1 MFGNPS
7 YPTYQAFLGLGIAA
21 AIALLLMPW
30 WIKLLKV
37 EGIGQQVRAD
47 GPKRH
52 LVKQGTPTMGG
63 VVILV
68 AISLTCLLMGKLTT
82 ELVLVLLATLA
93 TGVLGLIDD
102 LTSVTHGRSLGLTP
116 HAKMIGLTIICV
128 TFTVLAVNWCGVAPE
143 IRFPGGLTID
153 LGVLSTTICGYSFP
167 WLYIV
172 FCWLM
177 IAGLSNAVN
186 LTDGLDGLAG
196 GTSMIAMLAMA
207 AMAFLHGDVNLSI
220 FCTACAGACLGFLW
234 FNCYP
239 ASIFMGDTGSLALGA
254 AFACTSIMTNT
265 EVVSLIIGG
274 LFIVETLS
282 VMIQVVYFHFTHK
295 RVFLMAPIHHHF
307 EKKGWAETKVVI
319 RFWIIAAA
327 FGAVGLALF
336 FQLGQWSFMPLADVF
351 SLLVLGQGKSGLD
364 VARWALAHPERVSA
378 VTVYGGGTS
387 EPNDATRALEAAGA
401 SFVYGTEQVEGAYDV
416 CVTCPGISEFSGFFK
431 AGREHAAQIMG
442 EPEFAYRLS
451 PDNWIAITGTNGKTT
466 TTSLTDYLLKAAGEA
481 SVAVANIGEPPVNE
495 IDGRAHNEWFVA
507 ELSSYQI
514 ATTNELHPRVAV
526 LLNITPDHLGWHK
539 SHKNYALAKIKLFD
553 NMVDDD
559 LVVVDV
565 EDAGIHEF
573 DEYIYTPGRRICKVA
588 FDEPEGA
595 DAAFVR
601 DGKMVVRLKGVETQL
616 VATSELKISG
626 HHNVINAL
634 CAATAALAVG
644 ADVDGVR
651 RGLASFQP
659 LEHRVEPCGEIDGVR
674 YVNDSKATNTD
685 AVEKALTA
693 FPDDDVIL
701 LLGGH
706 DKGTPLTDFARVV
719 MDNVRSV
726 VCFGD
731 ARERFT
737 AAMDEADVDGDV
749 DIAQADD
756 LRDAVDVARSLSS
769 RGDVIL
775 LSPACSSFDE
785 FSGYEERGRVFKD
798 YVAQLAAAAKS
809 QME

>member
-1 MFGNPS
+1 MTECVSAPS
-7 YPTYQAFLGLGIAA
+7 CAQWLHYTAGDEARLCLDSRKLEPGDVFVAIRGAKADGLSFAPVAA
-21 AIALLLMPW
+21 ARRAGCIVCE
-30 WIKLLKV
+30 KRDDV
-37 EGIGQQVRAD
+37 QQKCA
-47 GPKRH
+47 
-52 LVKQGTPTMGG
+52 
-63 VVILV
+63 
-68 AISLTCLLMGKLTT
+68 
-82 ELVLVLLATLA
+82 
-93 TGVLGLIDD
+93 GLPYAEVPD
-102 LTSVTHGRSLGLTP
+102 L
-116 HAKMIGLTIICV
+116 HAK
-128 TFTVLAVNWCGVAPE
+128 
-143 IRFPGGLTID
+143 
-153 LGVLSTTICGYSFP
+153 LGPIAS
-167 WLYIV
+167 LY
-172 FCWLM
+172 
-177 IAGLSNAVN
+177 
-186 LTDGLDGLAG
+186 
-196 GTSMIAMLAMA
+196 
-207 AMAFLHGDVNLSI
+207 
-220 FCTACAGACLGFLW
+220 
-234 FNCYP
+234 Y
-239 ASIFMGDTGSLALGA
+239 
-254 AFACTSIMTNT
+254 
-265 EVVSLIIGG
+265 
-274 LFIVETLS
+274 
-282 VMIQVVYFHFTHK
+282 
-295 RVFLMAPIHHHF
+295 
-307 EKKGWAETKVVI
+307 
-319 RFWIIAAA
+319 
-327 FGAVGLALF
+327 
-336 FQLGQWSFMPLADVF
+336 
-351 SLLVLGQGKSGLD
+351 
-364 VARWALAHPERVSA
+364 
-378 VTVYGGGTS
+378 
-387 EPNDATRALEAAGA
+387 
-401 SFVYGTEQVEGAYDV
+401 
-416 CVTCPGISEFSGFFK
+416 
-431 AGREHAAQIMG
+431 G
-442 EPEFAYRLS
+442 EPSKAMHG
-451 PDNWIAITGTNGKTT
+451 IAITGTNGKTT
-466 TTSLTDYLLKAAGEA
+466 TTSVADYLLKAAGAA
-481 SVAVANIGEPPVNE
+481 SVAVGNIGEPPVNE

-514 ATTNELHPRVAV
+514 ATTTELHPRVAV

-559 LVVVDV
+559 LAVVDV

-588 FDEPEGA
+588 FDEPEGE

-601 DGKMVVRLKGVETQL
+601 DGKMVVRLKGVETPL
-616 VATSELKISG
+616 IATSELKISG
-626 HHNVINAL
+626 HHNVINTL

-644 ADVDGVR
+644 ADVDGVC

-798 YVAQLAAAAKS
+798 YVAQLAATAKS

>member
-1 MFGNPS
+1 MK
-7 YPTYQAFLGLGIAA
+7 
-21 AIALLLMPW
+21 
-30 WIKLLKV
+30 KLV
-37 EGIGQQVRAD
+37 
-47 GPKRH
+47 
-52 LVKQGTPTMGG
+52 
-63 VVILV
+63 
-68 AISLTCLLMGKLTT
+68 
-82 ELVLVLLATLA
+82 
-93 TGVLGLIDD
+93 VLGGGISGYGSAILARRKGFDVFLSD
-102 LTSVTHGRSLGLTP
+102 SGRIADRYRMKLEAWGVPYEEGGHSEERIL
-116 HAKMIGLTIICV
+116 AASECV
-128 TFTVLAVNWCGVAPE
+128 KSPGIPDSAPIVRKLRERGVPVISE
-143 IRFPGGLTID
+143 IEFAGRYLDGAR
-153 LGVLSTTICGYSFP
+153 TIC
-167 WLYIV
+167 I
-172 FCWLM
+172 
-177 IAGLSNAVN
+177 
-186 LTDGLDGLAG
+186 
-196 GTSMIAMLAMA
+196 
-207 AMAFLHGDVNLSI
+207 
-220 FCTACAGACLGFLW
+220 
-234 FNCYP
+234 
-239 ASIFMGDTGSLALGA
+239 TGS
-254 AFACTSIMTNT
+254 
-265 EVVSLIIGG
+265 
-274 LFIVETLS
+274 
-282 VMIQVVYFHFTHK
+282 
-295 RVFLMAPIHHHF
+295 
-307 EKKGWAETKVVI
+307 
-319 RFWIIAAA
+319 
-327 FGAVGLALF
+327 
-336 FQLGQWSFMPLADVF
+336 
-351 SLLVLGQGKSGLD
+351 
-364 VARWALAHPERVSA
+364 
-378 VTVYGGGTS
+378 
-387 EPNDATRALEAAGA
+387 
-401 SFVYGTEQVEGAYDV
+401 
-416 CVTCPGISEFSGFFK
+416 
-431 AGREHAAQIMG
+431 
-442 EPEFAYRLS
+442 
-451 PDNWIAITGTNGKTT
+451 NGKTT

-481 SVAVANIGEPPVNE
+481 SVAVGNIGEPPINE

-514 ATTNELHPRVAV
+514 ATTTELHPRVAV

-588 FDEPEGA
+588 FDEPEGE

-601 DGKMVVRLKGVETQL
+601 DGKMIVRLKGVETPL
-616 VATSELKISG
+616 IATSELKISG

-644 ADVDGVR
+644 ADVDGVC

-693 FPDDDVIL
+693 FPDDNVIL

>member
-1 MFGNPS
+1 M
-7 YPTYQAFLGLGIAA
+7 
-21 AIALLLMPW
+21 
-30 WIKLLKV
+30 
-37 EGIGQQVRAD
+37 
-47 GPKRH
+47 
-52 LVKQGTPTMGG
+52 
-63 VVILV
+63 
-68 AISLTCLLMGKLTT
+68 
-82 ELVLVLLATLA
+82 
-93 TGVLGLIDD
+93 
-102 LTSVTHGRSLGLTP
+102 
-116 HAKMIGLTIICV
+116 
-128 TFTVLAVNWCGVAPE
+128 
-143 IRFPGGLTID
+143 
-153 LGVLSTTICGYSFP
+153 
-167 WLYIV
+167 
-172 FCWLM
+172 
-177 IAGLSNAVN
+177 
-186 LTDGLDGLAG
+186 
-196 GTSMIAMLAMA
+196 
-207 AMAFLHGDVNLSI
+207 
-220 FCTACAGACLGFLW
+220 
-234 FNCYP
+234 
-239 ASIFMGDTGSLALGA
+239 
-254 AFACTSIMTNT
+254 
-265 EVVSLIIGG
+265 
-274 LFIVETLS
+274 
-282 VMIQVVYFHFTHK
+282 
-295 RVFLMAPIHHHF
+295 
-307 EKKGWAETKVVI
+307 
-319 RFWIIAAA
+319 
-327 FGAVGLALF
+327 
-336 FQLGQWSFMPLADVF
+336 
-351 SLLVLGQGKSGLD
+351 
-364 VARWALAHPERVSA
+364 
-378 VTVYGGGTS
+378 
-387 EPNDATRALEAAGA
+387 
-401 SFVYGTEQVEGAYDV
+401 
-416 CVTCPGISEFSGFFK
+416 
-431 AGREHAAQIMG
+431 
-442 EPEFAYRLS
+442 
-451 PDNWIAITGTNGKTT
+451 
-466 TTSLTDYLLKAAGEA
+466 TDYLLKAAGEA
-481 SVAVANIGEPPVNE
+481 SVAVGNIGEPPVNE

-514 ATTNELHPRVAV
+514 ATTDELHPRVAV

-539 SHKNYALAKIKLFD
+539 SHKNYALAKIKLFE

-559 LVVVDV
+559 LVVIDV

-601 DGKMVVRLKGVETQL
+601 DGKMVVRLRGVETQL

-644 ADVDGVR
+644 ADPEGIC

-706 DKGTPLTDFARVV
+706 DKGTPLADFARVV

-809 QME
+809 QTE

>member
-1 MFGNPS
+1 MLAGKKHAPES
-7 YPTYQAFLGLGIAA
+7 LGRVLVLGLGKSGHDAVDY
-21 AIALLLMPW
+21 LMAQ
-30 WIKLLKV
+30 L
-37 EGIGQQVRAD
+37 
-47 GPKRH
+47 
-52 LVKQGTPTMGG
+52 GG
-63 VVILV
+63 RV
-68 AISLTCLLMGKLTT
+68 AQ
-82 ELVLVLLATLA
+82 
-93 TGVLGLIDD
+93 
-102 LTSVTHGRSLGLTP
+102 
-116 HAKMIGLTIICV
+116 
-128 TFTVLAVNWCGVAPE
+128 LAV
-143 IRFPGGLTID
+143 FGGQ
-153 LGVLSTTICGYSFP
+153 P
-167 WLYIV
+167 
-172 FCWLM
+172 
-177 IAGLSNAVN
+177 NAVS
-186 LTDGLDGLAG
+186 DAYAG
-196 GTSMIAMLAMA
+196 KAR
-207 AMAFLHGDVNLSI
+207 DR
-220 FCTACAGACLGFLW
+220 GA
-234 FNCYP
+234 
-239 ASIFMGDTGSLALGA
+239 
-254 AFACTSIMTNT
+254 
-265 EVVSLIIGG
+265 
-274 LFIVETLS
+274 IVEFGEGAVERLA
-282 VMIQVVYFHFTHK
+282 Q
-295 RVFLMAPIHHHF
+295 ACGGHF
-307 EKKGWAETKVVI
+307 ELC
-319 RFWIIAAA
+319 IA
-327 FGAVGLALF
+327 
-336 FQLGQWSFMPLADVF
+336 S
-351 SLLVLGQGKSGLD
+351 
-364 VARWALAHPERVSA
+364 
-378 VTVYGGGTS
+378 
-387 EPNDATRALEAAGA
+387 
-401 SFVYGTEQVEGAYDV
+401 
-416 CVTCPGISEFSGFFK
+416 PGISEFSELYRS
-431 AGREHAAQIMG
+431 AAAVSDEVVSEVELAWRESDDSSTWVAV
-442 EPEFAYRLS
+442 
-451 PDNWIAITGTNGKTT
+451 TGTNGKTT
-466 TTSLTDYLLKAAGEA
+466 VTALTNHLLRAAGMASAAVGNIGDTCISAVAAGETD
-481 SVAVANIGEPPVNE
+481 VY
-495 IDGRAHNEWFVA
+495 VA
-507 ELSSYQI
+507 EVSSYQL
-514 ATTNELHPRVAV
+514 ASTKRFAPNVAV
-526 LLNITPDHLGWHK
+526 MLNITPDHLGWHK
-539 SHKNYALAKIKLFD
+539 SHKNYALAKIKLFE

-559 LVVVDV
+559 LVVIDV

-644 ADVDGVR
+644 ADPEGIC

-706 DKGTPLTDFARVV
+706 DKGTPLADFARVV

-809 QME
+809 QTE

>member
-1 MFGNPS
+1 
-7 YPTYQAFLGLGIAA
+7 
-21 AIALLLMPW
+21 
-30 WIKLLKV
+30 
-37 EGIGQQVRAD
+37 
-47 GPKRH
+47 
-52 LVKQGTPTMGG
+52 
-63 VVILV
+63 
-68 AISLTCLLMGKLTT
+68 
-82 ELVLVLLATLA
+82 
-93 TGVLGLIDD
+93 
-102 LTSVTHGRSLGLTP
+102 
-116 HAKMIGLTIICV
+116 
-128 TFTVLAVNWCGVAPE
+128 
-143 IRFPGGLTID
+143 
-153 LGVLSTTICGYSFP
+153 
-167 WLYIV
+167 
-172 FCWLM
+172 
-177 IAGLSNAVN
+177 
-186 LTDGLDGLAG
+186 
-196 GTSMIAMLAMA
+196 
-207 AMAFLHGDVNLSI
+207 
-220 FCTACAGACLGFLW
+220 
-234 FNCYP
+234 
-239 ASIFMGDTGSLALGA
+239 
-254 AFACTSIMTNT
+254 
-265 EVVSLIIGG
+265 
-274 LFIVETLS
+274 
-282 VMIQVVYFHFTHK
+282 
-295 RVFLMAPIHHHF
+295 
-307 EKKGWAETKVVI
+307 
-319 RFWIIAAA
+319 
-327 FGAVGLALF
+327 
-336 FQLGQWSFMPLADVF
+336 MPLADAF

-481 SVAVANIGEPPVNE
+481 SVAVGNIGEPPVNE

-514 ATTNELHPRVAV
+514 ATTTELHPRVAV

>member
-1 MFGNPS
+1 MNTPGTFQIHATDG
-7 YPTYQAFLGLGIAA
+7 AA
-21 AIALLLMPW
+21 
-30 WIKLLKV
+30 
-37 EGIGQQVRAD
+37 R
-47 GPKRH
+47 
-52 LVKQGTPTMGG
+52 
-63 VVILV
+63 
-68 AISLTCLLMGKLTT
+68 
-82 ELVLVLLATLA
+82 
-93 TGVLGLIDD
+93 TGVLQTAHGPVNTPIFMPVGTVGSVKAIAPDD
-102 LTSVTHGRSLGLTP
+102 LNAIGAEIILGNTYHLYLRPGDELVARRGGLHGFNAWDKPILTDSGGFQVFSLSTLRTIKEEGVTFRSHLDGSKHLFTPEKVVSIQRNLNSDIMMVLDECVPAGADHTYTARSLTMTTRW
-116 HAKMIGLTIICV
+116 AKRCRDAYPKGTAGNLLFGIV
-128 TFTVLAVNWCGVAPE
+128 Q
-143 IRFPGGLTID
+143 GGMFKD
-153 LGVLSTTICGYSFP
+153 LRSESARQLINLDFEGY
-167 WLYIV
+167 
-172 FCWLM
+172 
-177 IAGLSNAVN
+177 A
-186 LTDGLDGLAG
+186 
-196 GTSMIAMLAMA
+196 
-207 AMAFLHGDVNLSI
+207 
-220 FCTACAGACLGFLW
+220 
-234 FNCYP
+234 
-239 ASIFMGDTGSLALGA
+239 
-254 AFACTSIMTNT
+254 
-265 EVVSLIIGG
+265 IGG
-274 LFIVETLS
+274 LS
-282 VMIQVVYFHFTHK
+282 VGESKDVMMEMLYHT
-295 RVFLMAPIHHHF
+295 APILPS
-307 EKKGWAETKVVI
+307 EKPRYLMGVGTPLDIIKGIDAGVDMFDCVLPTRNARNGTLYTSLGKLNIKRREFAE
-319 RFWIIAAA
+319 
-327 FGAVGLALF
+327 
-336 FQLGQWSFMPLADVF
+336 D
-351 SLLVLGQGKSGLD
+351 
-364 VARWALAHPERVSA
+364 ARWALAHPERVSA

-466 TTSLTDYLLKAAGEA
+466 TTSLTDYLLKASGEA
-481 SVAVANIGEPPVNE
+481 SVAVGNIGEPPINE

-514 ATTNELHPRVAV
+514 ATTTELHPRVAV

-539 SHKNYALAKIKLFD
+539 SHKNYALAKIKLFE

-559 LVVVDV
+559 LVVIDV

-601 DGKMVVRLKGVETQL
+601 DGKMIVRLKGVETQL

-644 ADVDGVR
+644 ADPEGIC

>member
-1 MFGNPS
+1 M
-7 YPTYQAFLGLGIAA
+7 
-21 AIALLLMPW
+21 
-30 WIKLLKV
+30 
-37 EGIGQQVRAD
+37 
-47 GPKRH
+47 
-52 LVKQGTPTMGG
+52 
-63 VVILV
+63 
-68 AISLTCLLMGKLTT
+68 
-82 ELVLVLLATLA
+82 
-93 TGVLGLIDD
+93 
-102 LTSVTHGRSLGLTP
+102 
-116 HAKMIGLTIICV
+116 
-128 TFTVLAVNWCGVAPE
+128 
-143 IRFPGGLTID
+143 
-153 LGVLSTTICGYSFP
+153 
-167 WLYIV
+167 
-172 FCWLM
+172 
-177 IAGLSNAVN
+177 
-186 LTDGLDGLAG
+186 
-196 GTSMIAMLAMA
+196 
-207 AMAFLHGDVNLSI
+207 
-220 FCTACAGACLGFLW
+220 
-234 FNCYP
+234 
-239 ASIFMGDTGSLALGA
+239 
-254 AFACTSIMTNT
+254 
-265 EVVSLIIGG
+265 
-274 LFIVETLS
+274 
-282 VMIQVVYFHFTHK
+282 
-295 RVFLMAPIHHHF
+295 
-307 EKKGWAETKVVI
+307 
-319 RFWIIAAA
+319 
-327 FGAVGLALF
+327 
-336 FQLGQWSFMPLADVF
+336 
-351 SLLVLGQGKSGLD
+351 
-364 VARWALAHPERVSA
+364 
-378 VTVYGGGTS
+378 
-387 EPNDATRALEAAGA
+387 
-401 SFVYGTEQVEGAYDV
+401 
-416 CVTCPGISEFSGFFK
+416 
-431 AGREHAAQIMG
+431 
-442 EPEFAYRLS
+442 
-451 PDNWIAITGTNGKTT
+451 
-466 TTSLTDYLLKAAGEA
+466 
-481 SVAVANIGEPPVNE
+481 
-495 IDGRAHNEWFVA
+495 A

-514 ATTNELHPRVAV
+514 ATTTELHPRVAV

-553 NMVDDD
+553 NMADDD

-588 FDEPEGA
+588 FDEPEGE

-601 DGKMVVRLKGVETQL
+601 DGKMIVRLKGVETPL
-616 VATSELKISG
+616 IAISELKISG

-644 ADVDGVR
+644 ADVDGVC

-798 YVAQLAAAAKS
+798 YVAQLAATAKS

>member
-1 MFGNPS
+1 M
-7 YPTYQAFLGLGIAA
+7 
-21 AIALLLMPW
+21 
-30 WIKLLKV
+30 
-37 EGIGQQVRAD
+37 
-47 GPKRH
+47 
-52 LVKQGTPTMGG
+52 
-63 VVILV
+63 
-68 AISLTCLLMGKLTT
+68 
-82 ELVLVLLATLA
+82 
-93 TGVLGLIDD
+93 
-102 LTSVTHGRSLGLTP
+102 
-116 HAKMIGLTIICV
+116 
-128 TFTVLAVNWCGVAPE
+128 
-143 IRFPGGLTID
+143 
-153 LGVLSTTICGYSFP
+153 
-167 WLYIV
+167 
-172 FCWLM
+172 
-177 IAGLSNAVN
+177 
-186 LTDGLDGLAG
+186 
-196 GTSMIAMLAMA
+196 
-207 AMAFLHGDVNLSI
+207 
-220 FCTACAGACLGFLW
+220 
-234 FNCYP
+234 
-239 ASIFMGDTGSLALGA
+239 
-254 AFACTSIMTNT
+254 
-265 EVVSLIIGG
+265 
-274 LFIVETLS
+274 
-282 VMIQVVYFHFTHK
+282 
-295 RVFLMAPIHHHF
+295 
-307 EKKGWAETKVVI
+307 
-319 RFWIIAAA
+319 
-327 FGAVGLALF
+327 
-336 FQLGQWSFMPLADVF
+336 
-351 SLLVLGQGKSGLD
+351 
-364 VARWALAHPERVSA
+364 
-378 VTVYGGGTS
+378 
-387 EPNDATRALEAAGA
+387 
-401 SFVYGTEQVEGAYDV
+401 
-416 CVTCPGISEFSGFFK
+416 
-431 AGREHAAQIMG
+431 
-442 EPEFAYRLS
+442 
-451 PDNWIAITGTNGKTT
+451 
-466 TTSLTDYLLKAAGEA
+466 
-481 SVAVANIGEPPVNE
+481 
-495 IDGRAHNEWFVA
+495 A

-514 ATTNELHPRVAV
+514 ATTTELHPRVAV

-559 LVVVDV
+559 LMVVDV

-601 DGKMVVRLKGVETQL
+601 DGKMIVRLKASRPRSSLHPSSRSRAITML
-616 VATSELKISG
+616 SMPC
-626 HHNVINAL
+626 AL
-634 CAATAALAVG
+634 PRLSWPSVQSRGIC
-644 ADVDGVR
+644 

-693 FPDDDVIL
+693 FPDDNVIL

>member
-1 MFGNPS
+1 MKIS
-7 YPTYQAFLGLGIAA
+7 ELYQ
-21 AIALLLMPW
+21 
-30 WIKLLKV
+30 
-37 EGIGQQVRAD
+37 
-47 GPKRH
+47 
-52 LVKQGTPTMGG
+52 
-63 VVILV
+63 
-68 AISLTCLLMGKLTT
+68 
-82 ELVLVLLATLA
+82 
-93 TGVLGLIDD
+93 
-102 LTSVTHGRSLGLTP
+102 
-116 HAKMIGLTIICV
+116 
-128 TFTVLAVNWCGVAPE
+128 
-143 IRFPGGLTID
+143 
-153 LGVLSTTICGYSFP
+153 
-167 WLYIV
+167 
-172 FCWLM
+172 
-177 IAGLSNAVN
+177 
-186 LTDGLDGLAG
+186 
-196 GTSMIAMLAMA
+196 
-207 AMAFLHGDVNLSI
+207 
-220 FCTACAGACLGFLW
+220 
-234 FNCYP
+234 
-239 ASIFMGDTGSLALGA
+239 
-254 AFACTSIMTNT
+254 
-265 EVVSLIIGG
+265 
-274 LFIVETLS
+274 
-282 VMIQVVYFHFTHK
+282 
-295 RVFLMAPIHHHF
+295 VFLKHP
-307 EKKGWAETKVVI
+307 VVTTDT
-319 RFWIIAAA
+319 RDCPKNSMF
-327 FGAVGLALF
+327 FAL
-336 FQLGQWSFMPLADVF
+336 
-351 SLLVLGQGKSGLD
+351 
-364 VARWALAHPERVSA
+364 R
-378 VTVYGGGTS
+378 
-387 EPNDATRALEAAGA
+387 GA
-401 SFVYGTEQVEGAYDV
+401 SFNGNDFAIKALESGCAYAVVDDERVVGDERLIHVPDVLTAMQELAAYHRQQLHTPILQV
-416 CVTCPGISEFSGFFK
+416 
-431 AGREHAAQIMG
+431 
-442 EPEFAYRLS
+442 
-451 PDNWIAITGTNGKTT
+451 TGTNGKTT

-481 SVAVANIGEPPVNE
+481 SVAVGNIGEPPVNE

-514 ATTNELHPRVAV
+514 ATTAELHPRVAV

-539 SHKNYALAKIKLFD
+539 SHKNYALAKIKLFE

-559 LVVVDV
+559 LVVIDV

-601 DGKMVVRLKGVETQL
+601 DGKMIVRLKGVETQL

-644 ADVDGVR
+644 ADPEGIC

-706 DKGTPLTDFARVV
+706 DKGTPLADFARVV

-798 YVAQLAAAAKS
+798 CVAQLAAAAKS
-809 QME
+809 QTE